1 MGAAVVTVSP
11 AIPPRCPSL
20 SWSVKWGVLEAKLSG
35 VTGGQYLAVMTEI
48 LAFRSEGRALQ
59 VAVASRHPLLEIV
72 DVELESPPG
81 SCPHP
86 HGVCM
91 VRGRTAGSLAA
102 RGSGAMEGAWA
113 DPARASVS
121 ASVKGA
127 R

>member
-1 MGAAVVTVSP
+1 M
-11 AIPPRCPSL
+11 
-20 SWSVKWGVLEAKLSG
+20 KWGVLEAKLSG

-59 VAVASRHPLLEIV
+59 VAVASRHPMLEIV

-86 HGVCM
+86 PGVCM
-91 VRGRTAGSLAA
+91 MRGRTAGSLAA